1 MDILWYRDIIS
12 DKLEGEIS
20 LLFLEVLFE
29 SDPRNVEFWFIEWVE
44 MEGYTCPEGCHV
56 MILLGDE
63 GALDWLGKI

>member
-29 SDPRNVEFWFIEWVE
+29 SDPRNVEFWFIE
-44 MEGYTCPEGCHV
+44 
-56 MILLGDE
+56 
-63 GALDWLGKI
+63 